1 MSLCEA
7 IHTKLE
13 SGEEKIEGDKWI
25 EMMDEQIFNVKRR
38 GSSVK
43 TRSSNK
49 TNVS

>member
-1 MSLCEA
+1 MSLYEA

-38 GSSVK
+38 VH
-43 TRSSNK
+43 N
-49 TNVS
+49 